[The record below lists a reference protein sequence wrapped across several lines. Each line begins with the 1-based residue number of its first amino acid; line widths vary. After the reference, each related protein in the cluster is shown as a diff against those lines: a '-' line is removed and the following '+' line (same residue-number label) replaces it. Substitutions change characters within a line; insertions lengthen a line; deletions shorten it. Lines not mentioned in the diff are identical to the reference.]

1 MSVDD
6 SVADYDF
13 NNDNDVSNFCP
24 DVNPD
29 GYDDDDNGAG
39 GGGGDDDFF
48 GNPNDEGGMNT
59 SLVAAPNRVEK
70 ISIGY
75 AKQAKKMDMRRL
87 KSIEWDLL
95 SSHFLLNDKE
105 NDDREMNA
113 AAEKVANGDA
123 AAEKSFDKTS
133 TETSFGS
140 LYKELHVSKKMPPQ
154 MAENLS
160 VSLAFVALL
169 HLCNENNLALQSKPD
184 LSDFT
189 IRQG

>member
-29 GYDDDDNGAG
+29 GYDDDDMGGGGEDDLFSHTTGAG
-39 GGGGDDDFF
+39 GDD
-48 GNPNDEGGMNT
+48 GTNT

-70 ISIGY
+70 IQIGY

-87 KSIEWDLL
+87 KAIEWDLL
-95 SSHFLLNDKE
+95 STQFVTNDKE
-105 NDDREMNA
+105 NDDREMNGT
-113 AAEKVANGDA
+113 EKDVNGDSTV
-123 AAEKSFDKTS
+123 EKPLDKIS
-133 TETSFGS
+133 TVTSFGT
-140 LYKELHVSKKMPPQ
+140 LYKELHCSKKMPAQ

-160 VSLAFVALL
+160 VPLAFVALL
-169 HLCNENNLALQSKPD
+169 HLCNENNLALQTKPD